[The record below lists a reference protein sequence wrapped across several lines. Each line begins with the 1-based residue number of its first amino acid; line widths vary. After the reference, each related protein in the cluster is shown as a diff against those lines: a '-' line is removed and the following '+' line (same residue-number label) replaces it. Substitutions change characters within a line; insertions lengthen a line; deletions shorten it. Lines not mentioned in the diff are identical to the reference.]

1 MRSEYK
7 QRREASSAEFFGDG
21 YALRGTAL
29 YVGAE
34 VEASGLTSR
43 KSHMPG
49 RRESATVTEG
59 RSPVRLGLADG
70 PDQAVEW
77 APWIA
82 PFIVLG
88 SRLRAF
94 IPKLAGR
101 QLVLAISV
109 PQRDYAA
116 ALIASGWMLS
126 SPAPE
131 LADPIDV
138 FRAASQATYLR
149 AVTSNRIHTGEF
161 KWLRAGPEGQRVL
174 VADKVL
180 PVTRYEA
187 VAELDAEV
195 ESSHS
200 VLPAPGF
207 LAHVVGAS
215 ASWTDRMAAP
225 PSDLVLVGTV
235 KWLREDLAACIGN
248 ATDPKDVPCPLSNYV
263 LPDDKGTATWSTQ
276 VVSAPKL
283 ADEAHLVE
291 QHQAAILDGY
301 GAIKY
306 LNDIPAPI
314 VVCVI
319 DRSVADES
327 AAETIMEARSS
338 NSRPVGLKDELYWQP
353 PGGVEALAFTV
364 AL

>member
-1 MRSEYK
+1 MSSEYK
-7 QRREASSAEFFGDG
+7 QRREVLSTGSFGAG
-21 YALRGTAL
+21 RALRSTVL
-29 YVGAE
+29 YVDAE

-49 RRESATVTEG
+49 QRESARVTEG

-77 APWIA
+77 APWIGS
-82 PFIVLG
+82 FIVLG
-88 SRLRAF
+88 SRLRSF
-94 IPKLAGR
+94 IPKLDGR
-101 QLVLAISV
+101 QLVLALSV

-116 ALIASGWMLS
+116 ALIATGWMLS

-131 LADPIDV
+131 LASPIDA
-138 FRAASQATYLR
+138 FRAASRGTYLR
-149 AVTSNRIHTGEF
+149 AVTSNRIHTGAF
-161 KWLRAGPEGQRVL
+161 TWLQAGPEDLRVL
-174 VADKVL
+174 VAGKVL
-180 PVTRYEA
+180 PVARYKA
-187 VAELDAEV
+187 VSELDSAV
-195 ESSHS
+195 ESLHS

-207 LAHVVGAS
+207 LAQFVGVS
-215 ASWTDRMAAP
+215 ESWAERMAAP
-225 PSDLVLVGTV
+225 PSDLVLVGTA
-235 KWLREDLAACIGN
+235 KWLLEDLAACIGR
-248 ATDPKDVPCPLSNYV
+248 AGDPKDVPCPLSNYV
-263 LPDDKGTATWSTQ
+263 LPVVKGAATWATQ

-283 ADEAHLVE
+283 ADEPHLVE
-291 QHQAAILDGY
+291 RHQAAILDGY
-301 GAIKY
+301 GAINY

-327 AAETIMEARSS
+327 AAETVMEARSS
-338 NSRPVGLKDELYWQP
+338 NSRPVSLKNELYWRP

>member
-1 MRSEYK
+1 M
-7 QRREASSAEFFGDG
+7 
-21 YALRGTAL
+21 
-29 YVGAE
+29 
-34 VEASGLTSR
+34 
-43 KSHMPG
+43 
-49 RRESATVTEG
+49 TEG

-77 APWIA
+77 APWIG
-82 PFIVLG
+82 PFIMLG
-88 SRLRAF
+88 VRLRCF
-94 IPKLAGR
+94 IPKLDGR
-101 QLVLAISV
+101 QLVLAVSV

-116 ALIASGWMLS
+116 VLIASGWTLS

-131 LADPIDV
+131 LADPIEV
-138 FRAASQATYLR
+138 FRASTQGTYLR
-149 AVTSNRIHTGEF
+149 AVTSNRIHTGAF
-161 KWLRAGPEGQRVL
+161 TGLQAGPNELRVL
-174 VADKVL
+174 IADKKL
-180 PVTRYEA
+180 PVARYEA
-187 VAELDAEV
+187 VAELDAAV

-207 LAHVVGAS
+207 LAQFVGAS
-215 ASWTDRMAAP
+215 ASWAERMAAP
-225 PSDLVLVGTV
+225 PSDLVLVGTD
-235 KWLREDLAACIGN
+235 KWLLEDLAVCIGN
-248 ATDPKDVPCPLSNYV
+248 AGDPKDVPCPLSNYV
-263 LPDDKGTATWSTQ
+263 LPVVKGAATWSTR

-283 ADEAHLVE
+283 ADEPHLVE

-306 LNDIPAPI
+306 LNDILAPI

-338 NSRPVGLKDELYWQP
+338 NSHPIGLKDELYWQP

>member
-7 QRREASSAEFFGDG
+7 QRHEARSAKFFGEG
-21 YALRGTAL
+21 NALWNTVPHV
-29 YVGAE
+29 YAE
-34 VEASGLTSR
+34 VEASGLASR

-49 RRESATVTEG
+49 RREPVAVTEG
-59 RSPVRLGLADG
+59 RSPVRVGLADG

-77 APWIA
+77 APWIGS
-82 PFIVLG
+82 FIVLG
-88 SRLRAF
+88 SRLRSF
-94 IPKLAGR
+94 IPKLDGR

-149 AVTSNRIHTGEF
+149 AVTSNRINTGAF
-161 KWLRAGPEGQRVL
+161 TWLQAGSGELRVL

-180 PVTRYEA
+180 PVARYKA
-187 VAELDAEV
+187 VFELDSAV

-200 VLPAPGF
+200 VLPVPGF
-207 LAHVVGAS
+207 LAQLAGAS
-215 ASWTDRMAAP
+215 ESWAERMAAP
-225 PSDLVLVGTV
+225 PLDLVLVGTA
-235 KWLREDLAACIGN
+235 KWLREDLAACIGKVG
-248 ATDPKDVPCPLSNYV
+248 DPKDVPCPLSNYV
-263 LPDDKGTATWSTQ
+263 LPVEKGAATWSTQ

-283 ADEAHLVE
+283 ADEPHLVE
-291 QHQAAILDGY
+291 QQQAAILDGY

>member
-7 QRREASSAEFFGDG
+7 QRREAFFGEG
-21 YALRGTAL
+21 NALRGTVL
-29 YVGAE
+29 YVDAE
-34 VEASGLTSR
+34 VEASGPTSR

-116 ALIASGWMLS
+116 ALIASGWTLS

-131 LADPIDV
+131 LAEPIDV

-149 AVTSNRIHTGEF
+149 AVTSNRIHTGAF
-161 KWLRAGPEGQRVL
+161 KWLQAGPEGQRVL
-174 VADKVL
+174 VADKIL

-187 VAELDAEV
+187 VAELDGAV
-195 ESSHS
+195 ESAHS

-248 ATDPKDVPCPLSNYV
+248 ATDLKDVPCPLSNYV
-263 LPDDKGTATWSTQ
+263 LPYVLSDDKGAATWSTQ

-283 ADEAHLVE
+283 ADEPHLVE

-306 LNDIPAPI
+306 LNDIPVPI

-327 AAETIMEARSS
+327 AAETIMEVRSS